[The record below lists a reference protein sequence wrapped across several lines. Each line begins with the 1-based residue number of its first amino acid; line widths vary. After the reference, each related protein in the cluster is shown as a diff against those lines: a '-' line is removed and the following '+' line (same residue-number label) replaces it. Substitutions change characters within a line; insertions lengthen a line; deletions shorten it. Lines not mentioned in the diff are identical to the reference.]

1 MDVSFT
7 KNVDLWVFY
16 ANFRVERDTWW
27 NFAKVTS
34 AKMPLFSQFLD
45 FGKKRDFT
53 FTFQQVK
60 KFSKALDISR
70 DIWYIYNIVYIRYIQ
85 IPRVGFKEIVKG
97 SAETY

>member
-7 KNVDLWVFY
+7 KNVDLWVFC

-53 FTFQQVK
+53 FTFQLGATF
-60 KFSKALDISR
+60 FSFFAKSLDKDNRSE
-70 DIWYIYNIVYIRYIQ
+70 YNKNIRSYQ
-85 IPRVGFKEIVKG
+85 YDLTQKG
-97 SAETY
+97 G